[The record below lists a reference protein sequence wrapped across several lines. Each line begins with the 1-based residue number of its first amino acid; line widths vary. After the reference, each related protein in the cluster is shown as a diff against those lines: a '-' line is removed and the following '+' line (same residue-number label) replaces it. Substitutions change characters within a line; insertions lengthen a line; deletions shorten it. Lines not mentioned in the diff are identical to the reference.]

1 MYRIGV
7 IGDRESVLGFKAV
20 GFDVADTVE
29 YEVAALALEDF
40 ASKNY
45 AIIYITEQIAE
56 LLEEETEK
64 FKDSPSP
71 AIIVLPNNRGSN
83 GMGMRA
89 IKKSVERAVGADIL
103 FKDEN

>member
-1 MYRIGV
+1 MYRIGI

-20 GFDVADTVE
+20 GFEVADTTE
-29 YEVAALALEDF
+29 YEAAAEALKSF

-45 AIIYITEQIAE
+45 AVIYLTEQIAQ
-56 LLEEETEK
+56 LLEAETEK
-64 FKDSPSP
+64 YKDSLSP

-89 IKKSVERAVGADIL
+89 IKKSVERAVGVDIL
-103 FKDEN
+103 FNEE

>member
-1 MYRIGV
+1 MYRIGI

-20 GFDVADTVE
+20 GFDVADTTE
-29 YEVAALALEDF
+29 YEAAAAALEAF

-45 AIIYITEQIAE
+45 AIIYVTEQIAQ
-56 LLEEETEK
+56 LLEAETEK
-64 FKDSPSP
+64 YKDSPSP

-83 GMGMRA
+83 GMGMKA

-103 FKDEN
+103 FKEN

>member
-20 GFDVADTVE
+20 GFDVASVIELGKATE
-29 YEVAALALEDF
+29 ALDDF
-40 ASKNY
+40 VSKNY
-45 AIIYITEQIAE
+45 AIIYITEQIAQ
-56 LLEEETEK
+56 LLEEEAEK
-64 FKDSPSP
+64 YKDSPWP

-83 GMGMRA
+83 GMGMKA

-103 FKDEN
+103 FKDED